1 MIEGQTVGK
10 NVERPK
16 WSSTTED
23 LALRAKSVSEKSRSR
38 RKGGRGEAK
47 VGEFH
52 SLALFHEWREP
63 RRESFGVGR
72 NSKSRKTFLRP
83 SVLSNAQ
90 LGDEK
95 KVVVMYGGRE
105 RPDRFGK
112 GGRASEQRMLDVR

>member
-16 WSSTTED
+16 WSSATED
-23 LALRAKSVSEKSRSR
+23 LELRAKSVSEKSRSR

-63 RRESFGVGR
+63 RRER
-72 NSKSRKTFLRP
+72 
-83 SVLSNAQ
+83 VLES
-90 LGDEK
+90 GETP
-95 KVVVMYGGRE
+95 KVVRRSFVRPFVSSIE
-105 RPDRFGK
+105 RSAR
-112 GGRASEQRMLDVR
+112 R

>member
-47 VGEFH
+47 VGWESFTL
-52 SLALFHEWREP
+52 SPSSMNGESRGE
-63 RRESFGVGR
+63 RESFGVGR

-83 SVLSNAQ
+83 FVLSNA
-90 LGDEK
+90 LL
-95 KVVVMYGGRE
+95 RSA
-105 RPDRFGK
+105 RR
-112 GGRASEQRMLDVR
+112 